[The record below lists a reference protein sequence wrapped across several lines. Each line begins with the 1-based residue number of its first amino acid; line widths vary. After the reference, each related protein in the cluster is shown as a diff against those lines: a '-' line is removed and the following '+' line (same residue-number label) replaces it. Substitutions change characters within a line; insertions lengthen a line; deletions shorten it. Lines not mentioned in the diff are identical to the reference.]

1 MENKSRGHRTDMIF
15 FHETL
20 HYSRLCHY
28 VHLLN
33 HHSYYNQ
40 EVLTEFGEDTKVA
53 QQWPKSFQCHYLS
66 KHLIIAAKGDR
77 KNKRRN
83 TSFSCAT
90 NPQFLNLTT
99 FETKQ
104 FCETSS
110 ILELDTIQ
118 NEASLCDFLNFWT
131 WQHQKRSGSARLPSN
146 MESWVQSWRPRTN
159 AFGDFSTPPV

>member
-1 MENKSRGHRTDMIF
+1 MRCISQVKSHTFGWDSLICEILSLNSFSVAILSFSWWWKINLGDIEQTWYF
-15 FHETL
+15 FMKLYTIL
-20 HYSRLCHY
+20 DY

-66 KHLIIAAKGDR
+66 KHLIITAKGDR

-99 FETKQ
+99 SKTKQ

-110 ILELDTIQ
+110 IFELDNIK
-118 NEASLCDFLNFWT
+118 NEAILQDFL
-131 WQHQKRSGSARLPSN
+131 
-146 MESWVQSWRPRTN
+146 
-159 AFGDFSTPPV
+159 